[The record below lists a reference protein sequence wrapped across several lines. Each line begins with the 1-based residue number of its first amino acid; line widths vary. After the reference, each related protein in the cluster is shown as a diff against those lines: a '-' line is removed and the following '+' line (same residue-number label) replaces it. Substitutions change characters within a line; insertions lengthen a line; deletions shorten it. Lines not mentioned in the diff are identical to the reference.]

1 MPIGQPIREAVT
13 AQIKARQNLM
23 AKKDRSKGDVFN
35 YMTQRNAWIKVS
47 SSVNTGGAGQVTTGQ
62 TSTGDATL
70 AKNAVLYN
78 FGIAKNGTEGSAHL
92 NASNQGG
99 GTSTNRTINNGPIPG
114 GFKDVANNGAYT
126 ESSTFGVRPTTGITG
141 FSAKSKGTYGTL
153 RECKVEFNVYTLG
166 DLELMNDLYFR
177 PGFTCLVEWGHTSYI
192 DSQGVANSE
201 IFVVQDYFQSGKDQY
216 AIQNEI
222 TKLQKKTD
230 YNYDAICGFVKNFN
244 WTFQA
249 PGYYAC
255 SVDVIARGEV
265 IESLM
270 SDFDPIDHF
279 GKEHFTD
286 KDEEKGK
293 SQRRSPFHFICE
305 TLNDIDDG
313 DYLTKADIVDEVDT
327 LGPYILDD
335 AKFPRFKQDL
345 ADTGW
350 IFEDSVNMVYMTIRD
365 VLHIF
370 NEAIFPKDK
379 SKDDV
384 KLIGFNTRYNAQRAS
399 DPEVD
404 SKSIVNTN
412 FFKLDNHFSIDPYI
426 CFLYDMVPTEPLKN
440 EVRLVIGGLF
450 SGGGGG
456 ITGGN
461 DIQKTV
467 KQRATKAHKEGA
479 EGSIPSR
486 LQDGA
491 NSILDISVSTHY
503 ILEILDSMYDK
514 DGNTDKGVVDFFR
527 PFLDGIS
534 DALGGINELDLYFNE
549 DDQLF
554 YVIDRKLDF
563 PTKCPEL
570 NITGLDNIVQDLT
583 ISSKISNEMSSMISI
598 AASPTVT
605 DNSEK
610 DFHAMFKWNKGKIDR
625 IVSFKDNRKSK
636 SGGTSNEEDKSTREV
651 EQYESWIEDLDDAF
665 GRFCNRSFRNMKY
678 SKSDHDALRSYHK
691 EWASRQVK
699 DDSDSK
705 GKPVPGVIPVELSL
719 KLDGIAGL
727 RVAEAFKINGEG
739 ILLQDYKDF
748 GYIITSLS
756 HTIENNRWVTDV
768 GTQFYSIKEPTPNEQ
783 AVAQARKNAA
793 NKGYAT
799 SQGST
804 EASFETANFDP
815 KQALNGDNVD
825 YDMLEKAIKEE
836 GYPWTTQKH
845 VLNIIGIRN
854 MRGAEFTSY
863 GVKLPG
869 TNHFDDL
876 ICVAY
881 IDENGKKQAQA
892 FPASTDPG
900 FSALAKPSNS
910 KGTAILKE
918 GHYKDTWTI
927 GAHGGSARTRHIAF
941 RQTSGEVTV
950 FRDKTQDKIYD
961 LDRRREFTGY
971 FGINIHKGSVGTGV
985 GTRVGNWS
993 EGCQIFKNGAQQI
1006 KVMTLAKRQ
1015 KELAG
1020 KSTFSYSL
1028 IRSTNKVIKEAKLI

>member
-1 MPIGQPIREAVT
+1 MPIGQPIREEVT
-13 AQIKARQNLM
+13 AQIKARQKLM
-23 AKKDRSKGDVFN
+23 AKKNRADGDVMN
-35 YMTQRNAWIKVS
+35 YMTSRNAWVKVS
-47 SSVNTGGAGQVTTGQ
+47 SSVNTGAAGQSTTGQ
-62 TSTGDATL
+62 TSGGDESL
-70 AKNAVLYN
+70 AKGSVLYN
-78 FGIAKNGTEGSAHL
+78 FGLAPNGKEGSSHL
-92 NASNQGG
+92 NASNPNG
-99 GTSTNRTINNGPIPG
+99 GTSTNKEINLGAIPG
-114 GFKDVANNGAYT
+114 GFKDRKDNGAYT
-126 ESSTFGVRPTTGITG
+126 VSDIFGVRPTTGITG
-141 FSAKSKGTYGTL
+141 FHAKSKGTYGTL
-153 RECKVEFNVYTLG
+153 RECKVEFNVYTLA

-177 PGFTCLVEWGHTSYI
+177 VGFTCLVEWGHTSYI
-192 DSQGVANSE
+192 GTDGIANSE
-201 IFVVQDYFQSGKDQY
+201 IFVVQDFFQSGKDQY
-216 AIQNEI
+216 DIQNEI
-222 TKLQKKTD
+222 VKLQKKTD

-255 SVDVIARGEV
+255 SVDIIARGEV

-313 DYLTKADIVDEVDT
+313 DFLTKSDIVKEVDT

-335 AKFPRFKQDL
+335 AKFPRHKQDL

-350 IFEDSVNMVYMTIRD
+350 IFEDSVNMVYITIRD

-370 NEAIFPKDK
+370 NQAIFPKDK
-379 SKDDV
+379 SKNDAR
-384 KLIGFNTRYNAQRAS
+384 LIGFNTRYNSQRAS
-399 DPEVD
+399 DAEVD
-404 SKSIVNTN
+404 TNSIVNTN

-426 CFLYDMVPTEPLKN
+426 CFLYDMVPTAPLKN

-450 SGGGGG
+450 SAGGGG

-467 KQRATKAHKEGA
+467 KERVTKSQKEGA

-486 LQDGA
+486 LQDG
-491 NSILDISVSTHY
+491 NRSILDISVSTYY

-514 DGNTDKGVVDFFR
+514 DGNSDKGVVDFFK
-527 PFLDGIS
+527 PFLSGIS
-534 DALGGINELDLYFNE
+534 EALGGINELDLYFNE

-570 NITGLDNIVQDLT
+570 NVTGLDNIVQDIN
-583 ISSKISNEMSSMISI
+583 ISSKISNEMASMVSI

-610 DFHAMFKWNKGKIDR
+610 DFHAMFKWNKGKTDR
-625 IVSFKDNRKSK
+625 IVSFKDNRKAT
-636 SGGTSNEEDKSTREV
+636 SGGSPSEEDKSTREQ

-665 GRFCNRSFRNMKY
+665 GRYCNRSFRNQKY
-678 SKSDHDALRSYHK
+678 SKGDHDALRSYHK
-691 EWASRQVK
+691 EWANGQVK
-699 DDSDSK
+699 EDSDAK

-727 RVAEAFKINGEG
+727 RVAEAFKINGKG
-739 ILLQDYKDF
+739 ILLEDYKDF

-768 GTQFYSIKEPTPNEQ
+768 GTQFYSIKEPTVNEQ
-783 AVAQARKNAA
+783 TIAQQKKNNA
-793 NKGYAT
+793 NKQQSVARGSSDAT
-799 SQGST
+799 
-804 EASFETANFDP
+804 FDTANFDP
-815 KQALNGDNVD
+815 KEALNGDNVD

-836 GYPWTTQKH
+836 GYPWSTQKH
-845 VLNIIGIRN
+845 ILNIIGIRN
-854 MRGAEFTSY
+854 MRGAVNTSY

-900 FSALAKPSNS
+900 FSALAKPSN
-910 KGTAILKE
+910 KNGTAILKE

-941 RQTSGEVTV
+941 RQTNGKVTV
-950 FRDKTQDKIYD
+950 FRDKTLDKVYD
-961 LDRRREFTGY
+961 LDRRRESTGY
-971 FGINIHKGSVGTGV
+971 FGINIHKGAVGTRTGS
-985 GTRVGNWS
+985 RVGNWS
-993 EGCQIFKNGAQQI
+993 EGCQIFKSGAQQI
-1006 KVMTLAKRQ
+1006 KVMTLAKKQ
-1015 KELAG
+1015 KDLGG

-1028 IRSTNKVIKEAKLI
+1028 IRSTNKIIKEAKLI